1 MPLAKVDDSDEDW
14 DYSGHEYDSDMPD
27 SDSDSDE
34 EFQEDFMHRA
44 ILGRPRSKIYD
55 SKDYVSEATGRAER
69 SGLDAGRLEGTNDNW
84 KATAGPKR
92 QRKSPEAFEA
102 GSASCFKRTKPEATA
117 DAAVASSAASTPLP
131 PVPAPQRGRSRVR
144 KTARQQHRARN
155 ALRAERRL
163 EAQQQVTKAE
173 HDLSDDLFLEF
184 SWRQR
189 RSIAISSYASALL
202 QSCSKTEALKI
213 GAIASRASWQS
224 VKGWVRAW
232 KKGEGEL
239 APNKWGKNSKVPS
252 YFQDEE
258 AKLKA
263 AKWWRS
269 HQPKQG
275 AMSFSFRFL
284 PHCFAFR

>member
-1 MPLAKVDDSDEDW
+1 MPREKADGSDEDY
-14 DYSGHEYDSDMPD
+14 DYSGPEYDSGMLS
-27 SDSDSDE
+27 SDSDA
-34 EFQEDFMHRA
+34 EFQEDVLYRF
-44 ILGRPRSKIYD
+44 ILGRPRTKIYD
-55 SKDYVSEATGRAER
+55 SKDYISAATGRAER
-69 SGLDAGRLEGTNDNW
+69 SGLDVSRLQGTSDSW
-84 KATAGPKR
+84 KAEAGSKR

-131 PVPAPQRGRSRVR
+131 PVPAPQRGRSQVR

-202 QSCSKTEALKI
+202 QSYSKTEALKI

-239 APNKWGKNSKVPS
+239 APNKWGKNSKVLS

-258 AKLKA
+258 VKLKA

-275 AMSFSFRFL
+275 AMSFSFRFM